1 MFIGMQKNDLKSY
14 HDQRDKMIKIIKVA
28 YLTQKWVRVTMWV
41 SLLLVSLLFFRLTGG
56 FPPHGWSVLA
66 QAVTNLPELWSIRG
80 PAVLLPL
87 FVLSTYSLT
96 LLLVWMFLVSTLFW
110 LIMQQWNYLKTWRR
124 VEQAAQSIQHDSWT
138 PTRKESQPTSVLGR
152 TDAREVPHSTSTHSP
167 VPTMFEAAGTRAGI
181 VGTGDVVRMGG
192 VPRGRPSSFEN
203 TRSQTLHQQ
212 SPVLP
217 VPPAVSQP
225 VLPVSRNVRTV
236 NLNPPLS
243 PSLEQALQTQGGVGI
258 MTGPLTQ
265 PFMPRTPITE
275 PQQNAPN
282 SVALRVGTGLDP
294 GITRKEKPNEDH
306 LLAVHGTHTFNA
318 DYRPYGLFVVADGM
332 GGHANGQEASR
343 LVIQHIRNAIIPTL
357 LSNVDLD
364 SKHSKE
370 LLLEGIQHANLAI
383 YQQNRQ
389 QGSDMGSTIT
399 AAILV
404 GSMLTVANVG
414 DSRTYLYNPQK
425 GLTQVTHDHSMV
437 ARLVEKGI
445 IGADDIYTH
454 PQRNQIYRC
463 LGETA
468 SVQIDAF
475 SLAYQPGD
483 TLLLC
488 SDGLWE
494 MVRDVRIQ
502 EILRNTLPDASQATQ
517 LLVQAAL
524 EGGGKD
530 NISAIVVHRD

>member
-1 MFIGMQKNDLKSY
+1 
-14 HDQRDKMIKIIKVA
+14 
-28 YLTQKWVRVTMWV
+28 
-41 SLLLVSLLFFRLTGG
+41 
-56 FPPHGWSVLA
+56 
-66 QAVTNLPELWSIRG
+66 
-80 PAVLLPL
+80 
-87 FVLSTYSLT
+87 
-96 LLLVWMFLVSTLFW
+96 
-110 LIMQQWNYLKTWRR
+110 
-124 VEQAAQSIQHDSWT
+124 
-138 PTRKESQPTSVLGR
+138 
-152 TDAREVPHSTSTHSP
+152 
-167 VPTMFEAAGTRAGI
+167 
-181 VGTGDVVRMGG
+181 
-192 VPRGRPSSFEN
+192 
-203 TRSQTLHQQ
+203 
-212 SPVLP
+212 
-217 VPPAVSQP
+217 
-225 VLPVSRNVRTV
+225 
-236 NLNPPLS
+236 
-243 PSLEQALQTQGGVGI
+243 

-306 LLAVHGTHTFNA
+306 LLAVHGTHTYNA

-389 QGSDMGSTIT
+389 QGCDMGSTIT

-414 DSRTYLYNPQK
+414 DSRTYLYTPQK

-445 IGADDIYTH
+445 ISADDIYTH

-517 LLVQAAL
+517 SLIQAAL

-530 NISAIVVHRD
+530 NISAIVVHRE

>member
-1 MFIGMQKNDLKSY
+1 M
-14 HDQRDKMIKIIKVA
+14 
-28 YLTQKWVRVTMWV
+28 
-41 SLLLVSLLFFRLTGG
+41 
-56 FPPHGWSVLA
+56 
-66 QAVTNLPELWSIRG
+66 G
-80 PAVLLPL
+80 P
-87 FVLSTYSLT
+87 F
-96 LLLVWMFLVSTLFW
+96 
-110 LIMQQWNYLKTWRR
+110 
-124 VEQAAQSIQHDSWT
+124 
-138 PTRKESQPTSVLGR
+138 
-152 TDAREVPHSTSTHSP
+152 
-167 VPTMFEAAGTRAGI
+167 
-181 VGTGDVVRMGG
+181 
-192 VPRGRPSSFEN
+192 
-203 TRSQTLHQQ
+203 
-212 SPVLP
+212 
-217 VPPAVSQP
+217 
-225 VLPVSRNVRTV
+225 
-236 NLNPPLS
+236 
-243 PSLEQALQTQGGVGI
+243 
-258 MTGPLTQ
+258 TQ
-265 PFMPRTPITE
+265 PLVPRTPITE
-275 PQQNAPN
+275 PQPTAQESP
-282 SVALRVGTGLDP
+282 VTLRVGTGLDA
-294 GITRKEKPNEDH
+294 GITRREKPNEDH

-399 AAILV
+399 SAILV

-414 DSRTYLYNPQK
+414 DSRTYLYNTAK
-425 GLTQVTHDHSMV
+425 GLSQVTHDHSMV
-437 ARLVEKGI
+437 ARMVEKGV
-445 IGADDIYTH
+445 IGPDDIYTH

-463 LGETA
+463 LGENA

-475 SLAYQPGD
+475 SLSFHPGD

-502 EILRNTLPDASQATQ
+502 EILRDTLPDAALATQ
-517 LLVQAAL
+517 LLVRAAL

-530 NISAIVVHRD
+530 NISAIVVHRTGVMHDRYNS